1 MIKKEVGECAGKIWN
16 LLDTKGITSIDN
28 VIISCDNNTTIV
40 MLALGW
46 LYRENK
52 IIILT
57 DWVEKSDNI
66 TRSYPFNEQQ
76 KKRYL
81 MRYNSLFIPFDNANI
96 QKAEGIYKSIM
107 NIHAFVT

>member
-57 DWVEKSDNI
+57 DENQHLVELVQHPEF
-66 TRSYPFNEQQ
+66 Y
-76 KKRYL
+76 Y
-81 MRYNSLFIPFDNANI
+81 
-96 QKAEGIYKSIM
+96 
-107 NIHAFVT
+107 